1 MKQKLLVLGAGVL
14 LVALAAVGA
23 FASHDVSGAGSD
35 THGIPPSNPV
45 FHPDNGD
52 GVCEHGETVVKIT
65 PSGNRVT
72 VPCQAVSHGH
82 GNGA

>member
-1 MKQKLLVLGAGVL
+1 MKQKLLGVGAGGL

-23 FASHDVSGAGSD
+23 FASHDVSGAGSE
-35 THGIPPSNPV
+35 THGIPDSNPS
-45 FHPDNGD
+45 HQPADGD

-72 VPCQAVSHGH
+72 VPCQAVGHGH
-82 GNGA
+82 NS

>member
-1 MKQKLLVLGAGVL
+1 MKQKILGIGAGGL

-23 FASHDVSGAGSD
+23 FASHDASGAASD
-35 THGIPPSNPV
+35 VHGIPDSNPV
-45 FHPDNGD
+45 HQPENGD

-65 PSGNRVT
+65 PSGNKVT

-82 GNGA
+82 GNS